1 MMGLSKLKA
10 KQGLQKG
17 KQAMGLS
24 KGPDPTKRALRIIAG
39 EHSEMLAQQAQNQG
53 YTPRPIPMT
62 GVYTLIPKSCT
73 T

>member
-1 MMGLSKLKA
+1 MMGLSKLKE

-24 KGPDPTKRALRIIAG
+24 KRPDPKKRALRIIAG
-39 EHSEMLAQQAQNQG
+39 EHSEMLAHQAWRRG
-53 YTPRPIPMT
+53 YMPRPIPMT
-62 GVYTLIPKSCT
+62 GVYTLILKSCT